1 MRLFLIALAF
11 SAITTAMTGA
21 SFGQDPQATG
31 SGSTRQPTARF
42 NETPARTY
50 LIMRARQESDQRD
63 ALLRH
68 YQAIGFNY
76 GQPEIYGNTFFSA
89 APPSRNRRFMPPNFY
104 TTPNQPFGF

>member
-1 MRLFLIALAF
+1 MRLFLIALAL

-21 SFGQDPQATG
+21 SFGQEPATSG
-31 SGSTRQPTARF
+31 SGSAPQPSARF
-42 NETPARTY
+42 KETPARTY

-104 TTPNQPFGF
+104 TTSNQAFGF